1 MSEISPSGVS
11 PNFYALNRTRQ
22 QYLATHLAI
31 AQTHFSRLRGLLGVR
46 ESGFGQGHG
55 LWLVPSHG
63 IHTFGMRFPLDIVY
77 LDQQKVVVYLQ
88 QDVRPWRMA
97 PVRRHAASVLELPR
111 TTIQATGTSLGDEI
125 EIAMDKTMAEKIT
138 T

>member
-1 MSEISPSGVS
+1 MSEVSMPGVS
-11 PNFYALNRTRQ
+11 PNFYALNQTRQ
-22 QYLATHLAI
+22 KYLATSLCIARTHL
-31 AQTHFSRLRGLLGVR
+31 SRLRGLIGVGEAR
-46 ESGFGQGHG
+46 FKEGQG

-88 QDVRPWRMA
+88 QDVKPWRMA

-111 TTIQATGTSLGDEI
+111 TTIEATGTSLGDEI
-125 EIAMDKTMAEKIT
+125 EIIMDKIAGKIT
-138 T
+138 A